1 MSTLPPGGAGT
12 SGRPAPLVPFTKPW
26 KSWADQ
32 LATLESRGIL
42 VRDRAEAEAFL
53 SHVNYYRLSGYLL
66 AFEKSRHVLI
76 PGATFEQVRAAYEFD
91 RVLRD
96 LVTEALEVVEVDV
109 RTAIAYHFGQH
120 YGAYGHTSANRFFRR
135 PTSHHGAKLGGF
147 DHAAWLGNIRLEAGR
162 SRERFVEH
170 FKQTYSGF
178 PDLPVWIVTEVMS
191 FGSLSRMY
199 QGMLAT
205 DQRAVAQRYGVQPR
219 FLASWLHH
227 LVYIRNVCAHHS
239 RLWDRAWAIKPDLP
253 PLPSWSPPLLPG
265 NDRMFASLLI
275 LRRLLARCPAIR
287 PFDLEWKRRT
297 ESHIATPPAAPNS
310 LARMGLTS
318 DWTDHP
324 LWA

>member
-1 MSTLPPGGAGT
+1 M
-12 SGRPAPLVPFTKPW
+12 LVHFTKPW

-32 LATLESRGIL
+32 LATLESRGLSIA
-42 VRDRAEAEAFL
+42 DRAEAEAFL
-53 SHVNYYRLSGYLL
+53 SHVNYYRLSGYML
-66 AFEKSRHVLI
+66 AFEQSRHVLI
-76 PGATFEQVRAAYEFD
+76 PGTTFEEVRAAYEFD

-120 YGAYGHTSANRFFRR
+120 SGAFGHTDASHFFRR
-135 PTSHHGAKLGGF
+135 PPSRHVVKPHGF
-147 DHAAWLGNIRLEAGR
+147 DHTAWLENIRQEAKR

-199 QGMLAT
+199 QGMRLA
-205 DQRAVAQRYGVQPR
+205 DQRIVAQRYGVQPR

-227 LVYIRNVCAHHS
+227 LVYVRNVCAHHS

-253 PLPSWSPPLLPG
+253 PLPPWLPPLLPG
-265 NDRMFASLLI
+265 NDRMFV
-275 LRRLLARCPAIR
+275 
-287 PFDLEWKRRT
+287 T
-297 ESHIATPPAAPNS
+297 
-310 LARMGLTS
+310 
-318 DWTDHP
+318 
-324 LWA
+324 LWACPDLVDRLTMWLHAQPRDAVRTRSG